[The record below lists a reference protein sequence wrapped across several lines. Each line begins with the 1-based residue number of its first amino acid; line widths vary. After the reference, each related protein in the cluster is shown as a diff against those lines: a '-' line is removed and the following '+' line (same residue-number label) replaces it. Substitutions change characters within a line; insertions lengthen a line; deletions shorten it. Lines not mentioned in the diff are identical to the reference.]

1 MKNILKLIIIGI
13 ILGFFYHLAKQCTST
28 EIKPNKGIIESQKD
42 SINNYKSYVDSL
54 ELEILSINLEILRA
68 EIKEPVMITGSGYRT
83 KSHNDKVG
91 GAKNSQHL
99 TASGAD
105 INAKNYTPKDLAKVI
120 ERLIKEGKMVQGG
133 IGVYKGFVHYDIR
146 GTKARW

>member
-1 MKNILKLIIIGI
+1 MKLTENFTRQEFDCKDGTKVP
-13 ILGFFYHLAKQCTST
+13 AKFIPNA
-28 EIKPNKGIIESQKD
+28 IKVAQ
-42 SINNYKSYVDSL
+42 
-54 ELEILSINLEILRA
+54 NLEVLRA